1 METPERWWFA
11 LHVDCCLLV
20 FGCFANVIIVARN
33 EEMGANLLWMEK
45 EGRREVVWKRKH
57 KKEEKRGNPEA
68 LEQELSAFWK
78 LSS

>member
-20 FGCFANVIIVARN
+20 FGCFTNVIIVARN

-45 EGRREVVWKRKH
+45 EGRREVVWKKGETRKH
-57 KKEEKRGNPEA
+57 WNR
-68 LEQELSAFWK
+68 
-78 LSS
+78 SSQHSGS

>member
-1 METPERWWFA
+1 METPERRWFA

-20 FGCFANVIIVARN
+20 FGCFTNVIIVARD

-45 EGRREVVWKRKH
+45 EGRRAVVWKRKH
-57 KKEEKRGNPEA
+57 EKEDKRGKLEA
-68 LEQELSAFWK
+68 LEEELSAFWK